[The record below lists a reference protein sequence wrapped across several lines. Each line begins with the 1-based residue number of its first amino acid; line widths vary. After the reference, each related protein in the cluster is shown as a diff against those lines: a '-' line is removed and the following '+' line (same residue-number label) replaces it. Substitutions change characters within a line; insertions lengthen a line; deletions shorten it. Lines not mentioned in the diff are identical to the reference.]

1 MALVFTDS
9 SKPYFAKPLALKNL
23 LGETAYNDLK
33 KLLDPCCG
41 IGLDKICTAPCGGG
55 PASPLNSIQYNNGGV
70 FYGDYLFL
78 RDPITKETVITRV
91 PTLGT
96 DAGFVVN
103 KNLPFISS
111 LLSQPV
117 EGSELYW
124 QDTVSGYGS
133 SIVTASLDGTSP
145 SSSMVA
151 GNTITGNV
159 ASIAVLLDDVT
170 TQRWVFNGN
179 ASNTI
184 SNKAAQVGALAD
196 NTTARAEIEAEN
208 ITTSEKSKVAV
219 FPEEASIRYESGLG
233 SFNTLKV
240 SANGHQIKI
249 DLGTLNI
256 TGIVG
261 IPSYADDAAAVVGG
275 LVTGDLY
282 KTTTAGSTFL
292 KIVP

>member
-1 MALVFTDS
+1 MFKPNLFLSLNTSRNKQNNALITS
-9 SKPYFAKPLALKNL
+9 SFKNNSINL
-23 LGETAYNDLK
+23 FDWFGVAN
-33 KLLDPCCG
+33 
-41 IGLDKICTAPCGGG
+41 
-55 PASPLNSIQYNNGGV
+55 PLNSVQYNKNGH
-70 FYGDYLFL
+70 FFGDSLFL

-91 PTLGT
+91 TTSGT
-96 DAGFVVN
+96 DTGFVVN

-111 LLSQPV
+111 VLGSLV

-124 QDTVSGYGS
+124 QNTVGGYGS

-145 SSSMVA
+145 NSSMVA
-151 GNTITGNV
+151 ANTITGNA
-159 ASIAVLLDDVT
+159 ASIAVLLDDVA

-184 SNKAAQVGALAD
+184 SNKAAQVGAFAD

-256 TGIVG
+256 AGIVG
-261 IPSYADDAAAVVGG
+261 IPSYADDAAASGGG
-275 LVTGDLY
+275 LLSGDLY
-282 KTTTAGSTFL
+282 KTTTLGSTYL